1 MAKHVKPQKASRG
14 WHNLEKS
21 LRDTLMAPTR
31 QLLANNLKFL
41 MSGRPD
47 LGTQQKLA
55 EKTQGRVGQTTI
67 GRILRCETD
76 AGVDTVMELAKCFRL
91 SISDMLDAGLIG
103 RLSGSGSGLQ
113 GTKGATGLVPLIS
126 WVTAGM
132 LHEAIDNLAPGDAER
147 WIETPFR
154 HGENTF
160 CLKLVGLSM
169 SPDYRDGEIIQV
181 DPDVP
186 AEHGKDVVV
195 RTPDGLATFKRLQIS
210 ETGEQYLMALNP
222 DLPDRIIKVPEG
234 TIICG
239 VCTGSWL
246 ERG

>member
-1 MAKHVKPQKASRG
+1 MTKRVKPHTASHE
-14 WHNLEKS
+14 WHNRRQT
-21 LRDTLMAPTR
+21 LRDSLMASSR
-31 QLLANNLKFL
+31 QLLANNLRFL
-41 MSGRPD
+41 MSCHPD
-47 LGTQQKLA
+47 LDNQRKLSDRS
-55 EKTQGRVGQTTI
+55 RVGQTTI

-91 SISDMLDAGLIG
+91 STGDMLDAGLIG
-103 RLSGSGSGLQ
+103 RLSGSGSNLQ
-113 GTKGATGLVPLIS
+113 GTKGNAGLVPLIS

-147 WIETPFR
+147 WIETPFP
-154 HGENTF
+154 HGDNTF

-169 SPDYRDGEIIQV
+169 YPDYRDGEIIQV

-186 AEHGKDVVV
+186 AVNGKDVVV
-195 RTPDGLATFKRLQIS
+195 RTPDGRATFKRLQIS

-222 DLPDRIIKVPEG
+222 DLPERIIKVPEG